1 MYEEKVKRKDEDN
14 EFLDRCKLMANTH
27 RLNSMKKN
35 DALETKDDFDMVLDK
50 NTLSC
55 GNNPNATNVVFASN
69 NQVEGMP
76 MIATTSSVLMKQKI
90 HKFKKEKTFLRQDTL
105 DYSHKIKYLINI
117 MNKLKSKI
125 EKYSCAITDKKEVI
139 ESTQLANDK
148 LQKRLFD
155 ARVDRINCN
164 EMVLANK
171 KVRVEMNEVVKY
183 SKSITEEN
191 KVMKIQK

>member
-69 NQVEGMP
+69 NQVEGTST
-76 MIATTSSVLMKQKI
+76 IATTSSVLMKKRA
-90 HKFKKEKTFLRQDTL
+90 TSLR
-105 DYSHKIKYLINI
+105 
-117 MNKLKSKI
+117 KI
-125 EKYSCAITDKKEVI
+125 EIV
-139 ESTQLANDK
+139 
-148 LQKRLFD
+148 
-155 ARVDRINCN
+155 
-164 EMVLANK
+164 
-171 KVRVEMNEVVKY
+171 
-183 SKSITEEN
+183 
-191 KVMKIQK
+191 